1 LLGYG
6 LGKGEPVGHLFLR
19 APAFQIAVM
28 TLLVFLGIMGLR
40 EAGYLERMELNAYDW
55 SLRIRP
61 SHIDTNPPIT
71 LVAITDQDIRELGH
85 WPITDEVLANTLESI
100 LQHSPRAIGVD
111 IYRDLEVPPGRPEL
125 NRVLVAHPE
134 VVMIMKFGRIEK
146 GGIPAP
152 AVLRGTDRI
161 GFSDMLVDAD
171 GVVRRGLL
179 FLDDGTNF
187 FQSFALR
194 LALKYLAKE
203 GIEPKPSPQN
213 SDWVQLGQSAFRP
226 FESHDGSYVEADA
239 QGYQFLLDLER
250 REGAFPSISL
260 GTVLRGDFKPE
271 VFEGRMVLIGVVAQ
285 GVKDYFYTSQC
296 GTFADCPQIPGIELH
311 GYAVNQLLRAA
322 QEGHATITT
331 FSDSLEAAW
340 ISLWVLAGGLI
351 GVWVWGAWRFSLVVI
366 LGLLLLC
373 FVVAEGL
380 VAGKWIPFIPPALG
394 WVSNAMVVTAW
405 ISNREKRDKRILMSL
420 FSRHVSSEVAQ
431 AVWAQREQFL
441 VNGRLRPQKT
451 VVTTLFSDLEG
462 FTTVAENMEPDRV
475 LDWLNTYME
484 AMVSIINEYGGVVD
498 DYHGDMIKAD
508 FGVFQI
514 GQTEEHIRRDVN
526 NAVRCALAL
535 YGEMRRLNA
544 AWQQQGL
551 PIVRMRIGIHT
562 GPVVVGS
569 LGSAQRL
576 KFTSIGDTVNIA
588 SRLESFQKDSAEWW
602 DKEEVCRILIGD
614 TTKQYL
620 DDFPGSLQEVGRVAL
635 KGKAVEVSVYKLCVK
650 KGTDSLPPPPN

>member
-1 LLGYG
+1 
-6 LGKGEPVGHLFLR
+6 VGHLFLR